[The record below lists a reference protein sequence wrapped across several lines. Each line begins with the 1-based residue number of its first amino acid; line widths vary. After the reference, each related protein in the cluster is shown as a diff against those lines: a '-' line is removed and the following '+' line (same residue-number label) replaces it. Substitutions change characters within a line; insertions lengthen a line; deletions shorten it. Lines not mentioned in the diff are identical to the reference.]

1 MASPKASASRLPA
14 VRWLAVGAKGFMEAE
29 AEERNEG
36 ASLQGQMA
44 EIREAKKRQS
54 LALAGELSAVAQAT
68 CKVPLAFISKSITC
82 GAVMISK
89 RGSICSAL
97 MPLWI
102 MHEAQIAMRPP
113 WST

>member
-1 MASPKASASRLPA
+1 MASPKASPSRLPA
-14 VRWLAVGAKGFMEAE
+14 VRWLAVGAK
-29 AEERNEG
+29 EG
-36 ASLQGQMA
+36 MVGGSANKDASLPLQMA

-54 LALAGELSAVAQAT
+54 LALAGGLSAVAQAT

-113 WST
+113 WSI